1 MERRFETEM
10 KDVKNRIL
18 AMAGF
23 VEQAMER
30 AIQALLERNTSKF
43 AEVHAIETKINQAHI
58 DVDNTCLGI
67 LARQSPV
74 AADLRLILAIVKIN
88 TDLER
93 MGDQAVNLAK
103 NAEHYLRHGV
113 VETAQKLPH
122 MTSLVRAMVRQSLDA
137 FVNADIELA
146 KKVLESDDA
155 VDEMKDSMVKTLT
168 EQMKTEPQ
176 HIEAALN
183 LILITRNLERMG
195 DHATNIAEDVIF
207 ASTGEDVRHGA
218 GRAPKE

>member
-1 MERRFETEM
+1 MERRFETEL

-18 AMAGF
+18 SMAGF

-30 AIQALLERNTSKF
+30 AIQALLERNK
-43 AEVHAIETKINQAHI
+43 AKLNEVHAIETKINQAHI

-67 LARQSPV
+67 LARQAPV
-74 AADLRLILAIVKIN
+74 AADLRLILAIIKIN

-103 NAEHYLRHGV
+103 NAEHYLRHGPV
-113 VETAQKLPH
+113 DSAQRLPL
-122 MTSLVRAMVRQSLDA
+122 MTSLVREMVRSALDA
-137 FVNADIELA
+137 FVNSDLNLA
-146 KKVLESDDA
+146 RKVLESDDA
-155 VDEMKDSMVKTLT
+155 VDELKNSMVKTLT
-168 EQMKTEPQ
+168 EQMKNDPD

-207 ASTGEDVRHGA
+207 ATTGDDVRHG
-218 GRAPKE
+218 GGKNQKT